1 MEDASIVEVN
11 LDFTNKR
18 TKFKIT
24 ATLQKETP
32 QQEVMNRN
40 KEILLLGFFL
50 SFVI

>member
-1 MEDASIVEVN
+1 MEDASFVEVN

-32 QQEVMNRN
+32 QQEVMEFNDW
-40 KEILLLGFFL
+40 
-50 SFVI
+50 V